1 MANVET
7 LMTTFPLGSQTTD
20 LNHLEI
26 DSGFLRFRHYPT
38 PEDVINIGL
47 IGFPK
52 EFPLTG
58 ERITKEYVSMHL
70 AAAIANVEM
79 SGLIINPIIS
89 SKQED
94 YHDGM
99 FHQKYFPV
107 MVDKFPVL
115 DVESIILIFPHSTTD
130 QPMLTFTIPKTW
142 ISWDRNKVNVIA
154 STGLLAPQMT
164 GSTYNAPLA
173 IWTNNSYRPNSFT
186 VTWKAGFEQDKL
198 PYNLWKLL
206 VDMAAY
212 SILNDIG
219 PLMFPLGSMSV
230 SIDNVSQGS
239 QSPGPTLLLQ
249 RLKTLKEQIDKTY
262 NTIMAYYGQTMNIS
276 FAGL

>member
-1 MANVET
+1 MANLDT
-7 LMTTFPLGSQTTD
+7 IMTPFPLGSQTT
-20 LNHLEI
+20 NTSELEI
-26 DSGFLRFRHYPT
+26 DSGFLRFHRYPT
-38 PEDVINIGL
+38 PKDVADIGL

-52 EFPLTG
+52 IFPLTG
-58 ERITKEYVSMHL
+58 ERITEEYISMHL
-70 AAAIANVEM
+70 AAVIASVEM
-79 SGLIINPIIS
+79 NGLIINPIIAT
-89 SKQED
+89 KQED

-99 FHQKYFPV
+99 FMQKYFPV
-107 MVDKFPVL
+107 MVDRFPVL
-115 DVESIILIFPHSTTD
+115 DVESIILIFPHSTMD
-130 QPMLTFTIPKTW
+130 KPMLKYTIPKEW
-142 ISWDRNKVNVIA
+142 ISWDRNKINVVA

-164 GSTYNAPLA
+164 GSVYNAPLA

-186 VTWKAGFEQDKL
+186 VTWKAGFPDDKL
-198 PYNLWKLL
+198 PFNIWKLL
-206 VDMAAY
+206 VDMAAL

-239 QSPGPTLLLQ
+239 QSPGPTLLMQ
-249 RLKTLKEQIDKTY
+249 RLKTLQDQVNKTY